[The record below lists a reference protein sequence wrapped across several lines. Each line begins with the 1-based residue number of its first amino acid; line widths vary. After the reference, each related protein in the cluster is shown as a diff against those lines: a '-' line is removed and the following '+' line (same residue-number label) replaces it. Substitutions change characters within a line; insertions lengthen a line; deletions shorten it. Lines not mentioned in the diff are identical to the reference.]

1 MPQTFRDTAQEDYVA
16 GTPDYFKTYSDYLYN
31 YKGVPRLQDVLPFFI
46 EIIKSDGTT
55 PTSIPF
61 PPDASGGPKRE
72 ILGIRLMI
80 NPASV
85 SVNLAKIINRTQT
98 MVGWIEDHWGE
109 EIDTV
114 TLQGS
119 SAAFVIG
126 SPSLAQAGRAAV
138 SQAADPYKAEARA
151 DFYSY
156 LGVPEY
162 NLITPTT
169 RRMLETEPGLT
180 VAQRRTT
187 MSYREFKRLI
197 EIFTTNGCIFDNQG
211 FVQERRYIRISY
223 DYASYLGYFE
233 SIDLNEDANTPFRF
247 TYTITFKSERT
258 QYRFVSRRS

>member
-1 MPQTFRDTAQEDYVA
+1 MAQTFRDTAQEDYVA
-16 GTPDYFKTYSDYLYN
+16 GTPDSLLTFSDYLYE
-31 YKGVPRLQDVLPFFI
+31 YKGVPKLKDVMPFFI
-46 EIIKSDGTT
+46 EIVKSDGVT
-55 PTSIPF
+55 PTTIPF
-61 PPDASGGPKRE
+61 PPDASGPNRE

-85 SVNLAKIINRTQT
+85 SVNLAKIINRTQS

-138 SQAADPYKAEARA
+138 SQAADPYKADARA

-156 LGVPEY
+156 MGVTEY
-162 NLITPTT
+162 NLITHTT

-197 EIFTTNGCIFDNQG
+197 EIFATNGCIFDNQG

-258 QYRFVSRRS
+258 AYKFVSRRTQ